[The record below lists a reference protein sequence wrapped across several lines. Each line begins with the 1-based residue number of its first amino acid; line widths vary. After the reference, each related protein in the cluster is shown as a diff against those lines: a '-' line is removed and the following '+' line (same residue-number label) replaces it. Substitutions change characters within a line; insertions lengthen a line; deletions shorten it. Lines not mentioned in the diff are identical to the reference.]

1 MVNDK
6 EIANIVLEATKHS
19 IEDLTKAGLE
29 SSGNLKQ
36 TLVQMRNQCEQ
47 SQERLAQLAIQKGW
61 YQPAAPANQQDIQTV
76 TNFLASGIKEPALR
90 I

>member
-1 MVNDK
+1 MLNEKD
-6 EIANIVLEATKHS
+6 IANIVLESTKHS
-19 IEDLTKAGLE
+19 IEDLTKASLE

-36 TLVQMRNQCEQ
+36 TLIQMRNQCEQ

-61 YQPAAPANQQDIQTV
+61 YMPAAPANQQDIQTV
-76 TNFLASGIKEPALR
+76 ANFLTSGMREPALR

>member
-1 MVNDK
+1 MTDK
-6 EIANIVLEATKHS
+6 DIANTVLEATKHS
-19 IEDLTKAGLE
+19 IEDLTKASLE

-47 SQERLAQLAIQKGW
+47 SQEHLAQLAIQKGW
-61 YQPAAPANQQDIQTV
+61 YQPAAPANQQDVQTV
-76 TNFLASGIKEPALR
+76 ANFLTSGMREPALR

>member
-1 MVNDK
+1 MLNDK
-6 EIANIVLEATKHS
+6 DIANIVLDATKHS

-36 TLVQMRNQCEQ
+36 TLIQMRNQCEQ
-47 SQERLAQLAIQKGW
+47 SQDRLAQLAMQKGW
-61 YQPAAPANQQDIQTV
+61 YKPAAPANPQDVQAV
-76 TNFLASGIKEPALR
+76 ASFLGSGLTEPAIR